1 MRTTCVIAA
10 CLILAACASGATG
23 AGQAIGTAAVIAE
36 TALDTYCSRTT
47 TEAARVAVR
56 SALTGGVRL
65 VDCSAY
71 RREQAQAAA
80 EATP

>member
-1 MRTTCVIAA
+1 MRTICVIAA
-10 CLILAACASGATG
+10 CLILAACASGAAG

-36 TALDTYCSRTT
+36 NALDAYCSRTA

-65 VDCSAY
+65 VDCTAY
-71 RREQAQAAA
+71 RRERAAA
-80 EATP
+80 VTETP